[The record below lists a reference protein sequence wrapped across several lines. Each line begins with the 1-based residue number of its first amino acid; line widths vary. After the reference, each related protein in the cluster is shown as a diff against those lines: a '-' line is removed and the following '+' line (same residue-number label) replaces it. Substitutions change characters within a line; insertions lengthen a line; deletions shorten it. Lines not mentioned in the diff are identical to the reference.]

1 MQYLITNKIIRLFL
15 FVSFASLL
23 SCSLVTPIYTTEA
36 KLSNI
41 SETKTNQLAVAKPSK
56 TETQPQAAVPTSE
69 PILTS
74 KNQLWKR
81 LFSLYQFPAI
91 ENKRVQAQ
99 INWYVKHPEYLAR
112 IQKNAEPYLYFIVDE
127 IEKRQIPGELAL
139 LPVVESAFRPFAY
152 SHGRAAGLW
161 QFIPSTGRAFGL
173 QQNWWYDGR
182 RDVYTSTHAALTYLT
197 KLSKRFDNDWLLAL
211 GGYNAGGG
219 TISSAIRRN
228 KRLNKPQD
236 FWSLKLRKETENYV
250 PKLIAISTI
259 LANSEKYN
267 IELRDIPNEPYF
279 TRIDIQKQLD
289 LARAAELAEISI
301 EQLYE
306 LNPSFNQWAT
316 SPDGPHHLLIPQQK
330 ADSFRQKLAKLADSQ
345 RLKWVRHKVKSG
357 ETLGHISRHYHTTSQ
372 QIILA
377 NKLRNN
383 TIRAGKHLLIPTASY
398 NDSLYSNSKAMRKK
412 AIVNRSRRGHKL
424 EYFVQTG
431 DSFWSIAK
439 QHKVSVRQLAK
450 WNAMAPGDTLRA
462 RQKLIIWSPQAK
474 SSSLLTASRKNQT
487 IRYTV
492 RNGDSLYL
500 ISQRFK
506 VSVRDLKRWNKLNKK
521 YLKPGQKLKIIVDV
535 TRS

>member
-1 MQYLITNKIIRLFL
+1 MQYLITNKMIRFLLFASL
-15 FVSFASLL
+15 TSLL
-23 SCSLVTPIYTTEA
+23 SCSLLTFRPTTDP
-36 KLSNI
+36 KPSQI
-41 SETKTNQLAVAKPSK
+41 SETKNKQSIATNPRKAETKPQTSLSS
-56 TETQPQAAVPTSE
+56 TERPLVKE
-69 PILTS
+69 
-74 KNQLWKR
+74 NELWQR

-91 ENKRVQAQ
+91 DNKRVQSQ
-99 INWYVKHPEYLAR
+99 INWYIKHPEYLAR
-112 IQKNAEPYLYFIVDE
+112 VQKNAEPYLYFIVDE

-173 QQNWWYDGR
+173 HQNWWYDGR

-197 KLSKRFDNDWLLAL
+197 KLSKRFDNDWLLGLA
-211 GGYNAGGG
+211 GYNAGGG

-228 KRLNKPQD
+228 KRLNKPGD
-236 FWSLKLRKETENYV
+236 FWSLKLRKETEDYV

-259 LANSEKYN
+259 LANADKYN
-267 IELRDIPNEPYF
+267 IKLRDIPNKPFF
-279 TRIDIQKQLD
+279 TRVDIQKQLD
-289 LARAAELAEISI
+289 LARAAELADMSI

-316 SPDGPHHLLIPQQK
+316 SPNGPHHLLIPQQK
-330 ADSFRQKLAKLADSQ
+330 AESFSLKLANLADSQ
-345 RLKWVRHKVKSG
+345 RLKWIRHKVKTG
-357 ETLGHISRHYHTTSQ
+357 ETLSHISRRYHTTNQ
-372 QIILA
+372 QITLA

-383 TIRAGKHLLIPTASY
+383 TIRVGKHLLIPTASY
-398 NDSLYSNSKAMRKK
+398 NNTLYSNSEGMRKK

-424 EYFVQTG
+424 EYFVQQG
-431 DSFWSIAK
+431 DSFWSISK

-450 WNAMAPGDTLRA
+450 WNAMAPGDTLA
-462 RQKLIIWSPQAK
+462 IRQKLTIWSPQAT
-474 SSSLLTASRKNQT
+474 SNSPLRASRKNQT

-500 ISQRFK
+500 ISKKFK
-506 VSVRDLKRWNKLNKK
+506 VSVRDLKQWNTLNKK